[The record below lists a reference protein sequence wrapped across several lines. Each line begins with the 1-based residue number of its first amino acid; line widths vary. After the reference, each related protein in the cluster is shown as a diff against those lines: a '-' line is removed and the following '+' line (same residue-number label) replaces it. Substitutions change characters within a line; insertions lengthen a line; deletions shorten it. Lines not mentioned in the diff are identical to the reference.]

1 MTTMQALVAHAIGEP
16 AEVLRLETRPIPQP
30 GRGEVRIRVLATPVH
45 PSDLH
50 ILRGRFGI
58 APTLP
63 AVMGSESVGVVDALG
78 EGVDD
83 VSIGQRVIT
92 VGVRETWQ
100 EFVVADARR
109 VLAAPEA
116 VSVST
121 AAQMITNPLTALLL
135 VTNQLEV
142 KPGEWLLQT
151 AAGST
156 VGKMVLQLG
165 IRLGFKTI
173 NVVRRRAGVE
183 EIRAL
188 GGNEVICTE
197 DEDLRKRVTEIVGP
211 GGVSKAID
219 CVAGQ
224 IGADVSRSLAPGGK
238 MIVYG
243 ALSTHRQTEADKL
256 AIPIF
261 ARSIIYETKIVQ
273 GFFLPRWFATAP
285 QEQIKAAVGETF
297 ELVASGI
304 LRISEGEP
312 FALTQ
317 FAEAVALA
325 EAPAHRAKPL
335 FVPGK

>member
-1 MTTMQALVAHAIGEP
+1 
-16 AEVLRLETRPIPQP
+16 
-30 GRGEVRIRVLATPVH
+30 
-45 PSDLH
+45 
-50 ILRGRFGI
+50 
-58 APTLP
+58 
-63 AVMGSESVGVVDALG
+63 MGSESVGVVDALG

-238 MIVYG
+238 MM
-243 ALSTHRQTEADKL
+243 STV
-256 AIPIF
+256 
-261 ARSIIYETKIVQ
+261 RS
-273 GFFLPRWFATAP
+273 R
-285 QEQIKAAVGETF
+285 
-297 ELVASGI
+297 
-304 LRISEGEP
+304 RI
-312 FALTQ
+312 
-317 FAEAVALA
+317 
-325 EAPAHRAKPL
+325 AKPKPTSSPSRYS
-335 FVPGK
+335 PGRSFTRPRSSRGFSSLAGSRPHLKSRSRRPLEKHSNWSPAEYFEFLKENRSR

>member
-109 VLAAPEA
+109 VI
-116 VSVST
+116 

-156 VGKMVLQLG
+156 VGTMVLQLG

-238 MIVYG
+238 MMAYG
-243 ALSTHRQTEADKL
+243 
-256 AIPIF
+256 
-261 ARSIIYETKIVQ
+261 
-273 GFFLPRWFATAP
+273 
-285 QEQIKAAVGETF
+285 
-297 ELVASGI
+297 
-304 LRISEGEP
+304 
-312 FALTQ
+312 
-317 FAEAVALA
+317 
-325 EAPAHRAKPL
+325 
-335 FVPGK
+335 